1 MGQDMLLPNLAIWH
15 TEYFKLEEFEKWHA
29 QEGFSDLSLK
39 WIIKLSCE
47 KCLPSTQRKRASLS
61 PRHEQESEQT
71 GLALFASLLHLFSP
85 YHIFYDSPF
94 FIKMSIKTL
103 RSTTSLDLHFLKKVP
118 MSCKTYIK

>member
-1 MGQDMLLPNLAIWH
+1 MLLPNLAIWH
-15 TEYFKLEEFEKWHA
+15 TEYFKLEEFEKWHV
-29 QEGFSDLSLK
+29 QKGFSDFSLK

-47 KCLPSTQRKRASLS
+47 KCLPYTQRKGASLS
-61 PRHEQESEQT
+61 PRHEEESEQT
-71 GLALFASLLHLFSP
+71 GLALFSSLLHLFSS

-94 FIKMSIKTL
+94 FIKMIIKTL